1 MNAVVLAVS
10 VVLILSLLRIN
21 VIMALCL
28 GALIGGVWSGLSF
41 LETIEAFQ
49 NGLSGGATIALSY
62 ALLGAF
68 AVAIS
73 RSGITDALARVIS
86 CLLYTS
92 PSPRDS

>member
-10 VVLILSLLRIN
+10 LVLILSLFRVN

-28 GALIGGVWSGLSF
+28 GALCGGVWSGLSF

-62 ALLGAF
+62 GLLGAF

-73 RSGITDALARVIS
+73 RSGVTDVLAKTIIE
-86 CLLYTS
+86 
-92 PSPRDS
+92 